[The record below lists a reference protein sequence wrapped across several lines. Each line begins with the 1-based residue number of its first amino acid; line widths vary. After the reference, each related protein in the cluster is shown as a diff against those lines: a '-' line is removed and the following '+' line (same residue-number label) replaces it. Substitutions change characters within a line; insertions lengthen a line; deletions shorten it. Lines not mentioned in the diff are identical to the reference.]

1 MAWAIAGVAGTVPAQ
16 DVARTEDEATD
27 QQAAPARQRFSYDLT
42 YAGFDKTTT
51 GDHEE
56 WRATGGF
63 VFRVPHL
70 GLEVRGRTAVL
81 LTDIDAREFMNR
93 RSGGLPRRGVA
104 PPEPRRKLGSDQ
116 MVARIER
123 TMRTFGQDTP
133 IQTSGNIAGA
143 LDVLRFLYFEGGI
156 TVLRG
161 GLEVVRCSRLWMA
174 PLEDRV
180 VAEEVELRYAGESGG
195 EAMTVTI
202 RGPRL
207 QKSGIRWTGRDLTVT
222 TCPAAEPQVAFA
234 IGEAEIIERATELE
248 IFGRDLALQLS
259 SVNVLPLPDAHF
271 FTGSQSQ
278 FPIKRMSGT
287 YSRREGV
294 RAEVVLGLPWNTT
307 GGAIHEFLTGR
318 PASEFRGDW
327 ELGLGYWETRGT
339 PVNPRLMYSVPGLYS
354 GRTEAYYMDD
364 RGPNIREI
372 QRNIDGSLIATESR
386 GLIRSENRFQIGEST
401 HLDLQAFSATDAAVL
416 SEFFAVDYRE
426 NERPE
431 TSAFLYHQTDNHI
444 ITFGTRSTLDDFSYR
459 SDRGLAPRFV
469 EELPVVTWNWLAQ
482 PIGETPWETPIIL
495 DAATELGQRR
505 SNFDDRFGSRVS
517 DRTFRADQ
525 DIEISAPFA
534 LGPINVRP
542 FVATRGTFYDNTIA
556 GDNESRVALTAGI
569 EAGTRLS
576 RDFSWVGSDG
586 PTSIRHVIAPRVFLI
601 DRFHVDDNASEL
613 FQFDGTDALAEQTL
627 VRFELRNLL
636 QKNQPDGTT
645 ASRDFL
651 LLDLAQ
657 DFWPDASRDNGGD
670 ELGLFYYDLI
680 YRPDPG
686 WTPLDTLTLAL
697 YGDHDWDDG
706 RRTLDTELQ
715 FGRIAGLTWTLEYRT
730 DAMVDGAVGLS
741 AMTRAFDRWDL
752 VAGSLYDLDRDDWLT
767 YSFGIRRNDLDWS
780 IALTANYDPFQDQTT
795 VRFEFVPTLPG
806 FARSRNQRFGGSH
819 LHDANFA
826 TQY

>member
-1 MAWAIAGVAGTVPAQ
+1 
-16 DVARTEDEATD
+16 
-27 QQAAPARQRFSYDLT
+27 
-42 YAGFDKTTT
+42 
-51 GDHEE
+51 
-56 WRATGGF
+56 
-63 VFRVPHL
+63 
-70 GLEVRGRTAVL
+70 
-81 LTDIDAREFMNR
+81 
-93 RSGGLPRRGVA
+93 
-104 PPEPRRKLGSDQ
+104 
-116 MVARIER
+116 
-123 TMRTFGQDTP
+123 
-133 IQTSGNIAGA
+133 
-143 LDVLRFLYFEGGI
+143 
-156 TVLRG
+156 
-161 GLEVVRCSRLWMA
+161 
-174 PLEDRV
+174 
-180 VAEEVELRYAGESGG
+180 
-195 EAMTVTI
+195 MTVTI

-386 GLIRSENRFQIGEST
+386 GLIRSENRFQIGESRT
-401 HLDLQAFSATDAAVL
+401 SICRR
-416 SEFFAVDYRE
+416 SR
-426 NERPE
+426 RP
-431 TSAFLYHQTDNHI
+431 TRRCCPSSSPSTTARTNAPRRSAFLYHQTDNHI

-670 ELGLFYYDLI
+670 ELGLFLL
-680 YRPDPG
+680 RPHLPAGPG
-686 WTPLDTLTLAL
+686 VDAARHPDARALRRSRLGRRASHARHRTAVRSHRGAHVDTRVP
-697 YGDHDWDDG
+697 HRRDG
-706 RRTLDTELQ
+706 RRR
-715 FGRIAGLTWTLEYRT
+715 GRSVGHDPRVRPLGSRRGQSLRPRPRRLADLFVRHPAQRPRLVDRAHGQLRPVPGPDDGPVRVRADPAGLRPVTQP
-730 DAMVDGAVGLS
+730 AVRRFAS
-741 AMTRAFDRWDL
+741 ARRELRDPILRPS
-752 VAGSLYDLDRDDWLT
+752 GS
-767 YSFGIRRNDLDWS
+767 G
-780 IALTANYDPFQDQTT
+780 
-795 VRFEFVPTLPG
+795 
-806 FARSRNQRFGGSH
+806 
-819 LHDANFA
+819 
-826 TQY
+826 TQS